1 MDKINKLIKFSL
13 NSLFNDTYLNLKRAS
28 AYGCFP
34 EPPQILKLGL
44 NNI

>member
-1 MDKINKLIKFSL
+1 MGKINKLIKFSL
-13 NSLFNDTYLNLKRAS
+13 DDLFTATYLNLKRAS

-34 EPPQILKLGL
+34 EPPQILKLCL